1 MNKLADFNA
10 DSSRRR
16 TEDKGLISLNA
27 GKLVPITSFNF
38 KTIVSVKSET
48 HSHAGPPCGMRLF
61 PPPSSGDA
69 TARKDGAEG

>member
-38 KTIVSVKSET
+38 KTIVSVKQKHIPT
-48 HSHAGPPCGMRLF
+48 LGLPVG
-61 PPPSSGDA
+61 
-69 TARKDGAEG
+69 